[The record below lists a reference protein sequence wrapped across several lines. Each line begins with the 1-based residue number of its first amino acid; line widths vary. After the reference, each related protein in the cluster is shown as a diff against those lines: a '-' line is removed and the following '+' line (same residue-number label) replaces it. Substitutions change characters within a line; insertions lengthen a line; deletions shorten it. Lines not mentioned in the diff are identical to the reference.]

1 MSKFKGKLARRIMAV
16 VLSGAMIMSN
26 MSAYAAELAPEQE
39 TEIVSEVEE
48 TVAAEPAE
56 EEAKSDSN
64 DENAEAETPAA
75 QSSESESK
83 GDADEAA
90 TEPVETTNVETTS
103 VETETATEAKTEDT
117 TQTETDTEAVEST
130 VDETET
136 ETVEETTTEEESSAD
151 DSDEDVKAEDINSD
165 NVTYAQSEWENN
177 QRTTSWEFKSK
188 YPAGGATIAVG
199 DSLKGIL
206 VKGAKVQYKKDGQ
219 GLSISGDTGCIAIPL
234 DSATTS
240 VNIALEVASVS
251 DNRWVVIGKEPGSVQ
266 KIHHKDSDSD
276 YNEAIDGLFGSSKK
290 YTSDYDTT
298 YITTEDDNSK
308 WLYISVGAG
317 ETKFHNIIITETKP
331 ADGGDTE
338 EPKIE
343 WSLVEAPVIKSA
355 VQDADAETGKLK
367 GSVTVTVTADI
378 AAGRGEKVEVILCD
392 KDGNPIKDDNDKNI
406 SISKSSVSDNK
417 ECTVTFTDKQL
428 VSTGTY
434 TFKAVLSRKGE
445 GEDAADE
452 TKESKAYAEMTDEE
466 KAAVTVDFKLPLA
479 KPAKLTAKN
488 ASTEEDPI
496 IELTWEA
503 VEGLVAEDSADSYVI
518 SIMDGSTKLY
528 EEILVPNEENTSK
541 DETTGITTVKYTVG
555 KDVIKNIKFGKKY
568 SFGVASR
575 KGEGETAE
583 TSEAATVDG
592 RAEIVENE
600 DGIEWKTINIKDSF
614 TNAEGKELIG
624 LAAGKIYGDETI
636 LKLDVL
642 VDMPFKEQSTTI
654 EEVTYDGFIKGAK
667 NPKPNNGEIPTEGT
681 AFRMDAVTN
690 AKVWFTMNSSTKTF
704 YFIKAQVGED
714 GTETVAEIV
723 KQDTSVPNTLKLN
736 MDAGCRYYFYVS
748 GSNVEVCDIKYCND
762 TTRMV
767 PRSINIAEG
776 LKAAETYGDEKY
788 VLINVLE
795 DMPATALDPAK
806 EIQGVKY
813 SASIQGKTNPKPNAG
828 QIPNAP
834 AAAFKMKAVQDA
846 KVTFVTGSASKTYHL
861 VKVQVAED
869 GTETIV
875 EDKSDT
881 AIPEGTLT
889 FILDAGYTYYFYGD
903 GTKVKVYDISYAKYT
918 EIKRTN
924 WGYIADPSISK
935 VELHVNAKD
944 KPEDVGRQIDI
955 TVDAV
960 VGTKGGDAVTVEM
973 YDSEGN
979 VAGSGVSKA
988 EKNTHV
994 ISIKPSKTD
1003 SFTFKATLTR
1013 DMFVD
1018 EQGNETEYDPKE
1030 SAESAPFEF
1039 KLPLDP
1045 PAISS
1050 VTNLG
1055 GGKVEIEWAAA
1066 KEATGYTVKAYA
1078 DEECTQLVK
1087 SADSVKAELNEDG
1100 TIKTKAALNVEMDG
1114 FEVGKTY
1121 YFTALSTRDADVSA
1135 LESGAFEKT
1144 ITEEKQNK
1152 WSFAAYGSST
1162 SITSKTWKVDNDENG
1177 NPITDESGKYT
1188 SASEVPKNGFSGD
1201 FYKGW
1206 VNVWSMGGAGKV
1218 VPNTIDGLA
1227 FYYTEIDPKTTNFR
1241 LSATAHVNEWV
1252 LSNGQ
1257 DGFGLMASD
1266 QVGENGNG
1274 DYLWTNSY
1282 QAVVSK
1288 IEYNWD
1294 GENVTTDTSKPKIA
1308 MKIGVGAT
1316 EKIGATKED
1325 VDQITAGDIAAP
1337 KNFSAVQTALDTT
1350 YAKYAKAG
1358 ITTTCNMVGNAGA
1371 WDSKKGE
1378 WVTNV
1383 PPSDASETYVD
1394 FELTLEKNNTGYF
1407 LSYKM
1412 PNGKVVTQK
1421 YYDPEA
1427 LNHIVEDTV
1436 YVGFFAARNAN
1447 VTFKDV
1453 VFDTTDPALYEP
1465 AEEQPTKY
1473 ITLTRAI
1480 ASASVTNTSDY
1491 DLIFTSNWD
1500 GQLEVRNSENKI
1512 VGKADVTGS
1521 LDTVKAALEDGDNN
1535 KDTKAHIEL
1544 SGLEVGNNVFT
1555 LTFTPSKNMKNPP
1568 AFTALR
1574 TYDPVT
1580 LPLTVEYR
1588 KYGKEGQN
1596 LYVAPTGKS
1605 TATGTSDDPLDI
1617 YTAIKY
1623 VQPGQTIMLAGGRYS
1638 LYKTIKIE
1646 TSVNG
1651 KPAGE
1656 GEDKYKNYI
1665 KMIADPK
1672 AKERPVFDF
1681 NEAVTGMTLG
1691 GNYWYFKGFD
1701 VTRSLDGQKGIQLS
1715 GSNNVLDQVNAYMN
1729 GNTGVQVS
1737 GSGNDTYKYWPQNNL
1752 VLNCTSFL
1760 NADHGYEDAD
1770 GFAAKLTIGS
1780 GNVFDGCIAAYN
1792 ADDGWDL
1799 FAKLESG
1806 QIGSVTIQNC
1816 VAYKNGYVL
1825 VNKDGK
1831 LDLEGTEKNAGNG
1844 NGFKMGGDGL
1854 PGGSIHDADYKEDEN
1869 GNPIFSG
1876 HKLYNSVAFAN
1887 KSKGFDSNSC
1897 SNNKIRNS
1905 VSFNNEGSNVALY
1918 TYSNVKTTGYETTGV
1933 ISYRTKYKTVVD
1945 EISAKNQNA
1954 ADYTN
1959 DTTYLWNPK
1968 EKAAMNASG
1977 NKVLADWFES
1987 TTFKGTNTIYAD
1999 KNGVLLGRNDDGT
2012 INMAGFL
2019 KLTDKAGENNIG
2031 LGGEASADSDKL
2043 KGDEETD
2050 GTVSVGDG
2058 TILDDTT
2065 SPELSE
2071 ELNNVIAEK
2080 KYGIYVKYLEEVEYT
2095 GTAVKPEI
2103 RVYLN
2108 GSAFTDYKV
2117 SYKNNVNA
2125 YVAGD
2130 ERYKDIPDTKRP
2142 TLILSLK
2149 GSYQGTY
2156 EYYFDIDPVDITT
2169 SVSVSGLS
2177 ALADGKAKK
2186 VAPTL
2191 IYGGKKLAAGKDYVV
2206 TSEQDSYSEAKEYDV
2221 TIDATQGTSGNY
2233 TGVLNTKFILLDP
2246 ANAQD
2251 ISKTAMKLAASSYDY
2266 VGKAITPVPEGF
2278 NAEQMTIDY
2287 INNID
2292 VGKATIT
2299 VSGKPEAGFVGSKTI
2314 PFTIKKTA
2322 LKAGVNVTVAN
2333 FADSKEYTG
2342 AALAQGKISVIVKDA
2357 NGEDVV
2363 VEGVKKGSKDVN
2375 EKEDGLY
2382 RYGYTYQYKTNT
2394 EAGNATLTVTG
2405 IHNYSGSANFKFKIT
2420 PVAASVTTIAAENG
2434 KYMFTNKDLEV
2445 GYAPTAEY
2453 TPGGTL
2459 TNIIVK
2465 YNGNTVSKK
2474 NYAISY
2480 KNNKNANDS
2489 AKAVISWKGSLKG
2502 TAKTEIDYTITP
2514 CDFTSG
2520 NITAKSVSDVF
2531 TNGKPSIKASDLEK
2545 SKVVLVNV
2553 KKPLSKNRDYTLE
2566 YKYNV
2571 TTTAENGTVTTQTV
2585 TFNPQDKEAGK
2596 AEIAID
2602 ENKGLNVTVYAK
2614 PVGAN
2619 FKPLAD
2625 GDPGIVVAEFRVAY
2639 YDIAKAKLQIIDK
2652 TTEKTTPIYFVDDT
2666 EAEKAT
2672 LGARNRLNNHTKDA
2686 TENAPYYMILTH
2698 SQTGEL
2704 SFGNFENRDSENQT
2718 NDYTYDYENTAA
2730 TVAGKQNVTIYGTGK
2745 FGGTRVFK
2753 YTLVKKTYDLKR
2765 VLVAKDTTATIEKPE
2780 DAEATTAAI
2789 KAALAGKIVIN
2800 GNTLDPK
2807 YINVSY
2813 DASKIQSGK
2822 SLSVTITA
2830 ATVNGIK
2837 AYSGFKN
2844 ISIKVQ

>member
-251 DNRWVVIGKEPGSVQ
+251 DNRWVVIGKAPGSVQ
-266 KIHHKDSDSD
+266 NIHHKDSDSD

-392 KDGNPIKDDNDKNI
+392 KDGNPLKDDNDKNI
-406 SISKSSVSDNK
+406 SISKSSVADNK

-445 GEDAADE
+445 GEGAADE

-466 KAAVTVDFKLPLA
+466 KAAVTVDFKRPLA

-924 WGYIADPSISK
+924 WEYIADPSISK

-994 ISIKPSKTD
+994 ISIKPSKSD

-1013 DMFVD
+1013 DTLVD

-1135 LESGAFEKT
+1135 LESNAFEKT

-1162 SITSKTWKVDNDENG
+1162 SITSKTWKLNTDENG
-1177 NPITDESGKYT
+1177 ERIKDENGKDT
-1188 SASEVPKNGFSGD
+1188 ASEVPKNGFSGD

-1378 WVTNV
+1378 WVANT
-1383 PPSDASETYVD
+1383 PPSEASETYVD

-1421 YYDPEA
+1421 YYDPQA

-1447 VTFKDV
+1447 ITFKDV

-1596 LYVAPTGKS
+1596 LYVAPNGKS

-1623 VQPGQTIMLAGGRYS
+1623 VQPGQTIILAGGRYS

-1681 NEAVTGMTLG
+1681 NEAVTGMTLA

-1701 VTRSLDGQKGIQLS
+1701 VTRSMDGQKGIQLS

-1825 VNKDGK
+1825 LNKDNK

-1968 EKAAMNASG
+1968 EKAAINASG

-2058 TILDDTT
+2058 TIFDDTT

-2142 TLILSLK
+2142 TLILTLK

-2266 VGKAITPVPEGF
+2266 VGKAITPVPDGF

-2375 EKEDGLY
+2375 EKENGLY
-2382 RYGYTYQYKTNT
+2382 RYGYTYQYKANT

-2420 PVAASVTTIAAENG
+2420 PVAASVTTIASENG
-2434 KYMFTNKDLEV
+2434 KYKFTNKDLEV

-2502 TAKTEIDYTITP
+2502 TAKTEIDYTIAP

-2753 YTLVKKTYDLKR
+2753 YTLVKKTYELKR

-2789 KAALAGKIVIN
+2789 KAALVGKIVIN

-2837 AYSGFKN
+2837 VYSGFKN